1 MIILPGMEIICKT
14 IGDMTMNKIEKLRK
28 NRETYL
34 KKLDVAMEQ
43 CDPEFEKMSVDVR
56 KSKNK
61 FLSSWKSYKNHKI
74 SDQDFLQITDSFA
87 QTLDSEKKMYA
98 KFRKILGPLDSEFQ
112 KRCKK
117 ISDWEDNHD

>member
-1 MIILPGMEIICKT
+1 M
-14 IGDMTMNKIEKLRK
+14 KITQIDRLRK

-87 QTLDSEKKMYA
+87 QTLDSEKKM
-98 KFRKILGPLDSEFQ
+98 
-112 KRCKK
+112 
-117 ISDWEDNHD
+117 

>member
-43 CDPEFEKMSVDVR
+43 CEPEFKKMSVDVR

-61 FLSSWKSYKNHKI
+61 F
-74 SDQDFLQITDSFA
+74 
-87 QTLDSEKKMYA
+87 
-98 KFRKILGPLDSEFQ
+98 
-112 KRCKK
+112 
-117 ISDWEDNHD
+117 